1 MKKYA
6 GVLPCVLNEEIRQFT
21 VGRGLAPAEALNTAY
36 IEKVPF
42 LCYIQFDKSNLT
54 MEVLL

>member
-6 GVLPCVLNEEIRQFT
+6 GVLPCVLNGEIRQFI
-21 VGRGLAPAEALNTAY
+21 VGRGLTPAEALNTAY

-42 LCYIQFDKSNLT
+42 LWYIQFVKLEFD
-54 MEVLL
+54 